1 MRIVILCI
9 VVIILMI
16 PVCSAENTV
25 HQVEDSMAMDKW
37 AHLGFGYIIND
48 QLKKQTK
55 LTAIERFLA
64 VSTVAYAK
72 EKWADSKFD
81 RNDMIA
87 TMAGGLVYEAKF

>member
-9 VVIILMI
+9 LIVTLMI

-25 HQVEDSMAMDKW
+25 HEIEDSMAMDKW
-37 AHLGFGYIIND
+37 AHLGLGYIMND

-55 LTAIERFLA
+55 LTAVERFLT
-64 VSTVAYAK
+64 VWTVAYAK